1 MVEHVVNRRG
11 MLSGAGVA
19 AGAAAL
25 GGIALAT
32 PAAADGDRL
41 LGGWLITHRDNPP
54 APANEAQAV
63 VTFASGGAFQVIDID
78 PVGTPGAGSWSGSAS
93 SFHATF
99 WAGEPGDNGSPA
111 VVIRVKP
118 RGKVDGDRV
127 SGTYSLTIWD
137 AKTHKQVGTGTGKF
151 WGSRIDA

>member
-1 MVEHVVNRRG
+1 MVEHGVDRRG
-11 MLSGAGVA
+11 MLRGAGVA
-19 AGAAAL
+19 AGAATL
-25 GGIALAT
+25 GGVVLAA
-32 PAAADGDRL
+32 PAEASSGGL

-54 APANEAQAV
+54 APDETQGV
-63 VTFASGGAFQVIDID
+63 VTFAAGGAFQAIDID
-78 PVGTPGAGSWSGSAS
+78 PLGTPGAGSWSGSAS
-93 SFHATF
+93 SFHVTF

-118 RGKVDGDRV
+118 HGKVDGDRV